1 MRAAVF
7 HGPGDVRVEDVD
19 APGEPGTGEL
29 LLAVTRAAICGTD
42 AGEFAHG
49 PKLVPLEQ
57 RHPQSG
63 HVGPTVLGHEF
74 TGRVVAVGDGVDGF
88 SEGDRVVSGAGVS
101 CGDCAWCRAG
111 RTNLC
116 AAYYTLGLHTHGG
129 LAETVRVPAS
139 TCVRVPDAC
148 DDTAAALAQPLAV
161 GLHVL
166 NRGRVRTDDSLAV
179 IGVGGIGA
187 MVVAGAASRGIRK
200 LIAVDVDDDRL
211 STARAIGAATTVDA
225 RSEDVAAAICGATSG
240 EGADLVVECTGR
252 SESPRI
258 AIEAAKRGGKL
269 VIVGL
274 QAQPVELDLHRLVMQ
289 EIEMT
294 TAMAHVCGSDIPEAI
309 EILADTRVA
318 EQVVDS
324 VVPIERV
331 VDEGLRRLVEGTAK
345 GKIVID
351 TSAAR

>member
-19 APGEPGTGEL
+19 TPGPPGTGEL
-29 LLAVTRAAICGTD
+29 LVAVTRAAICGTD

-49 PKLVPLEQ
+49 PTLVPLEE

-101 CGDCAWCRAG
+101 CGDCAWCQAG

-116 AAYYTLGLHTHGG
+116 AAYYTLGLQTHGG
-129 LAETVRVPAS
+129 LAERVLVPAS

-166 NRGRVRTDDSLAV
+166 NRGRARTDDSLAV

-187 MVVAGAASRGIRK
+187 MVVAGAASRGIRN

-211 STARAIGAATTVDA
+211 ATARAIGAATTVDA
-225 RSEDVAAAICGATSG
+225 SREDVVAAIRDATSG
-240 EGADLVVECTGR
+240 DGADVVIECTGR
-252 SESPRI
+252 PESPPI
-258 AIEAAKRGGKL
+258 AIAAAKRGGRL

-289 EIEMT
+289 EIEVT
-294 TAMAHVCGSDIPEAI
+294 TAMAHVCGSDIPEAL
-309 EILADTRVA
+309 EILAGTRLA

-331 VDEGLRRLVEGTAK
+331 VDDGLRRLVEGTAK

-351 TSAAR
+351 TSASR